1 MFPMSGRVAA
11 HSCDTCKMTASETP
25 TVLLGVTGCIAAYKA
40 CELARALMAAGCRV
54 KVVMTPNATRFVGA
68 ATFRALTGEPVAVSL
83 WDEPAA
89 RVHHISLAQE
99 ADAMLIA
106 PATANVIAKLAHGRA
121 DDLLSTVALATQAPL
136 VVAPAMNVAMWHAPA
151 TRSNI
156 ATLVARGAIMVG
168 PASGQLACGDSGEGR
183 LAEVPEIVEKV
194 LAQLVHTTQLAGV
207 RVLVTAG
214 PTREPIDPVRFIG
227 NGSSG
232 KTGYAIATEAHRRGA
247 QVTLVTGPTSLSD
260 PDGVT
265 TIRVSTAL
273 EMAAAVQTAYAACDV
288 VIASAAVSDFRPS
301 ASSAEKIKKESA
313 GLTMEL
319 LRNPDILADLGENK
333 GSRLL
338 VGFAAETSHVLHH
351 ASLKLRA
358 KNLDLVVA
366 NDVSAPDCGFAGDD
380 NRVWFLG
387 QDRTDELPK
396 MSKASIARAL
406 WDRIGSLAQEA
417 YRRRTNGEV
426 S

>member
-1 MFPMSGRVAA
+1 
-11 HSCDTCKMTASETP
+11 
-25 TVLLGVTGCIAAYKA
+25 
-40 CELARALMAAGCRV
+40 
-54 KVVMTPNATRFVGA
+54 MTPNATRFVGP

-99 ADAMLIA
+99 ADVMLIA
-106 PATANVIAKLAHGRA
+106 PATANTIAKLAAGRA
-121 DDLLSTVALATQAPL
+121 DDLLSTVALATTQAPL
-136 VVAPAMNVAMWHAPA
+136 VVAPAMNVAMWRAPA
-151 TRSNI
+151 TQCNI
-156 ATLVARGAIMVG
+156 AVLIARGATVVG
-168 PASGQLACGDSGEGR
+168 PASGQLACGDFGEGR
-183 LAEVPEIVEKV
+183 LAEVPDIVEGV
-194 LAQLVHTTQLAGV
+194 LAQAGRSRQLAGV

-227 NGSSG
+227 NASSG
-232 KTGYAIATEAHRRGA
+232 KTGYAIAAEAHRRGA

-260 PDGVT
+260 PDGVS

-273 EMAAAVQTAYAACDV
+273 EMAAAVQTAYEACDV
-288 VIASAAVSDFRPS
+288 VIATAAVSDFRPS

-313 GLTMEL
+313 VLMMEL
-319 LRNPDILADLGENK
+319 VRNPDILADLGENK
-333 GSRLL
+333 GGRLL
-338 VGFAAETSHVLHH
+338 VGFAAETSDVLHH

-366 NDVSAPDCGFAGDD
+366 NDVSAPDSGFECDD

-387 QDRTDELPK
+387 DDRTDELPK

-406 WDRIGSLAQEA
+406 WDRIGSLAHEA
-417 YRRRTNGEV
+417 YLRRTNGEV
-426 S
+426 A